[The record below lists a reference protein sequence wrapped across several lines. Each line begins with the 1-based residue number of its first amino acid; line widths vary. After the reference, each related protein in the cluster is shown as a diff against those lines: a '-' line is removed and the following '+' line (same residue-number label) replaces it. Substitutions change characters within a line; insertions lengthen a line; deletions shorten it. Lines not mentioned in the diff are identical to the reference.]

1 MTKNRLMVPAAVL
14 TLMPFLLSPQTVY
27 AADENEGMTTASAK
41 DSSWSEL
48 DVDPMHGPD
57 SVTGILQ
64 RDQQEKQDVFD
75 KNFLEEWTA
84 WKTGIKEET
93 GFNFGADYTAIGF
106 AASSSPGDDTAASG
120 IARFFGNWDLY
131 NRGELNTGSLVFKF
145 EDRHSYTDVAPV
157 AFGFEVGYAGT
168 PAPVFSDQGFRWT
181 TLYWKQNFADNKVVA
196 RAGFLDVKEYFNLYG
211 LASPWTHFDNLAFS
225 VGSNTMAVLP
235 DAAFGAMAGGYL
247 TDNVYAVAGI
257 LDRSADPTSMFDSF
271 DNFFSD
277 FDTLKTLEIGITKGG
292 KYLFL
297 DNAHISFWHLDESK
311 ETGAPSG
318 RGVNVSF
325 SSTIDGKWLPFL
337 RAAWADEGGG
347 VYESSVSTGFGYKDK
362 PGGNLLGVGL
372 NWGRPNSDTFPIELD
387 DQWTGE
393 VFYRAQLTENLQVTP
408 SVQLL
413 VDPALNPDKDFIA
426 LFGLRVRAS
435 F

>member
-1 MTKNRLMVPAAVL
+1 MVPAAVL
-14 TLMPFLLSPQTVY
+14 TLMPFLLSPQTAY
-27 AADENEGMTTASAK
+27 AADENESVPTVSVE
-41 DSSWSEL
+41 DSTLGEL
-48 DVDPMHGPD
+48 DVDPMDGPD
-57 SVTGILQ
+57 SVDAIL
-64 RDQQEKQDVFD
+64 RNDQTEKQDLLDQNVL
-75 KNFLEEWTA
+75 KA
-84 WKTGIKEET
+84 WNDWKAGIQKET
-93 GFNFGADYTAIGF
+93 GFNFGADYTMVGLSAT
-106 AASSSPGDDTAASG
+106 SSPGDDTAASG
-120 IARFFGNWDLY
+120 IARAYGSWAFS
-131 NRGELNTGSLVFKF
+131 NRDSKNTGSIEFKF
-145 EDRHSYTDVAPV
+145 EHRHAYTDVTPIT
-157 AFGFEVGYAGT
+157 FGIEVGYVGT
-168 PAPVFSDQGFRWT
+168 PEPVFSDEKFRWT
-181 TLYWKQNFADNKVVA
+181 TLYWKQYFADDRFVS
-196 RAGFLDVKEYFNLYG
+196 RLGFLDVKEYFDSYG
-211 LASPWTHFDNLAFS
+211 LASPWMHFHNLVFS
-225 VGSNTMAVLP
+225 IGSNAMAVLP

-247 TDNVYAVAGI
+247 TDNIYAVAGI
-257 LDRSADPTSMFDSF
+257 VDRSADPTSMFESF

-277 FDTLKTLEIGITKGG
+277 FDTFKTIEIGITKGG

-318 RGVNVSF
+318 RGVNVSL

-337 RAAWADEGGG
+337 RAAWTDEGGG
-347 VYESSVSTGFGYKDK
+347 AYEASVSTGFGYKDN

-372 NWGRPNSDTFPIELD
+372 NWGRPNSDTFPIDLD

-393 VFYRAQLTENLQVTP
+393 VFYRAQIIENLQVTP